1 MVLIDSAMLKLKMFP
16 LKSDRFHKLARNDF
30 NSY

>member
-1 MVLIDSAMLKLKMFP
+1 MVLIDSAMLELKMFP
-16 LKSDRFHKLARNDF
+16 LKSDPFHKLTRNDF